1 MRKHKDI
8 KIPKKMSHSDDTMG
22 QIVKN
27 MQAAN
32 VKLKKKNL

>member
-1 MRKHKDI
+1 
-8 KIPKKMSHSDDTMG
+8 MSHSDDTMG

-32 VKLKKKNL
+32 VKLKEKIFKLCITL